1 MQKYRV
7 EVNDNG
13 SVRWY
18 KHGTDKLHRI
28 DGPAVEHAD
37 GTKCWFQ
44 NGKLHRTDGPA
55 IEYADGD
62 KCWYQNGKL
71 HRLDGPAVEYANGY
85 RAWYQNGKSH
95 RTDGPAIEW
104 ANGDK
109 HWYIKG
115 KNLSEKEFL
124 QQTSTCNGKVI
135 GYEGKKYKLQ
145 LVEE

>member
-28 DGPAVEHAD
+28 DGPA
-37 GTKCWFQ
+37 
-44 NGKLHRTDGPA
+44 
-55 IEYADGD
+55 IE
-62 KCWYQNGKL
+62 
-71 HRLDGPAVEYANGY
+71 RANGY
-85 RAWYQNGKSH
+85 RAWYIEGK
-95 RTDGPAIEW
+95 
-104 ANGDK
+104 K
-109 HWYIKG
+109 
-115 KNLSEKEFL
+115 LSEKEFL

-135 GYEGKKYKLQ
+135 EYEGKRYKLQ